1 MAKKDITTVLSAAAA
16 ETGPLSPAYVHH
28 VADAIFT
35 PGPVRDF
42 VKSTFA
48 DGERQMNSLDELLG
62 AIRGFFAQNFVG
74 QHA

>member
-1 MAKKDITTVLSAAAA
+1 MAIGEELLIAYGIQIGLRGRPEKG
-16 ETGPLSPAYVHH
+16 EYGGPLSPAYVRH

-48 DGERQMNSLDELLG
+48 DGEG
-62 AIRGFFAQNFVG
+62 
-74 QHA
+74 